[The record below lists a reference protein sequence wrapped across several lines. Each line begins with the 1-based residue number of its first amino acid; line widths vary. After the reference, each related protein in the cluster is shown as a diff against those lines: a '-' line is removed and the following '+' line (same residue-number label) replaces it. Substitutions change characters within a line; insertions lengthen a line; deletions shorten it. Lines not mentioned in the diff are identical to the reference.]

1 MSLRVR
7 LALWVGGVSLAIQ
20 VLVLL
25 VSLHAV
31 RAVAIESAQAEMQR
45 LVQLGPQA
53 FSREGPGMHGAE
65 AFVLSGSGEILD
77 SPGPQHLP
85 TLRAALAM
93 GLVTPGM
100 EGVAVLPGDEPVW
113 FALHPIGPEGQTVGL
128 MEREAH
134 IMQRL
139 DVVREEILVAGL
151 VGSLGLLALVWV
163 IAGGVTRP
171 LLELAEAARHVAR
184 GRLDAPVPEVPQR
197 DEVHTLAAAFT
208 RMQQDLKDYLRELQS
223 TVASKERM
231 EGEFAI
237 GSEIQRT
244 FLPAIPV
251 EKELSL
257 LGGRVVLAA
266 RFRPARQ
273 MSGDLYDIFPL
284 SQDRLALVIG
294 DVAGKGLPAAL
305 LMVVTRTL
313 VRAAAR
319 DNTSPAASLSRV
331 NRLLCDEN
339 RSELFVT
346 LQLLY
351 LDLEHGRLVW
361 ANAGHPPPVL
371 VSTEGLRPALKLPTG
386 IVLGVDPDGAYTDEE
401 VPLAAGETL
410 ILFSDGLSEARNPK
424 NELFGEER
432 LAQAGHRL
440 AGGRV
445 DAIVTGILGD
455 LKAFAEGRP
464 LEDDLTLV
472 ALRRVR

>member
-7 LALWVGGVSLAIQ
+7 LALWVGGVSLATQ
-20 VLVLL
+20 LMVLL
-25 VSLHAV
+25 VSLYAV
-31 RAVAIESAQAEMQR
+31 RAVAIESAQAEMLR

-53 FSREGPGMHGAE
+53 FSREAPGMHGAE
-65 AFVLSGSGEILD
+65 AFLLSGSGEILD
-77 SPGPQHLP
+77 SPGPRHLP
-85 TLRAALAM
+85 ILRTALAR
-93 GLVTPGM
+93 GLVAAGM
-100 EGVAVLPGDEPVW
+100 EGIAVLPGDEPVW
-113 FALHPIGPEGQTVGL
+113 FALHPLGPEGQTVGL
-128 MEREAH
+128 MESEAH

-139 DVVREEILVAGL
+139 DVVREEILVAGV

-171 LLELAEAARHVAR
+171 LLELAEAARQVAR
-184 GRLDAPVPEVPQR
+184 GQLDTSVPDVPQR

-208 RMQQDLKDYLRELQS
+208 RMQKDLKDYLRELQ
-223 TVASKERM
+223 TTIAAKERM

-237 GSEIQRT
+237 GSGIQRT

-257 LGGRVVLAA
+257 LGGRVALAA
-266 RFRPARQ
+266 SFRPARQ

-284 SQDRLALVIG
+284 SKDRLALVIG

-319 DNTSPAASLSRV
+319 DNSSPAASLSRV

-339 RSELFVT
+339 RAELFVT

-351 LDLEHGRLVW
+351 LDLEHGRLTW

-371 VSTEGLRPALKLPTG
+371 VSTEGLRPPLTLPVG
-386 IVLGVDPDGAYTDEE
+386 IVLGVDPEGVYSDEE

-410 ILFSDGLSEARNPK
+410 VLFSDGLSEARNPE
-424 NELFGEER
+424 NQFFGEER
-432 LAQAGHRL
+432 IAQASHRL
-440 AGGRV
+440 AGRSVEGV
-445 DAIVTGILGD
+445 ITGILGD
-455 LKAFAEGRP
+455 LKSFADGRTP
-464 LEDDLTLV
+464 EDDLTLV

>member
-7 LALWVGGVSLAIQ
+7 LALWVGGVSLATQ
-20 VLVLL
+20 LLVLL

-31 RAVAIESAQAEMQR
+31 RAVAIESAQAEMLR

-53 FSREGPGMHGAE
+53 FSREAPGMHGAE
-65 AFVLSGSGEILD
+65 AFLLSGSGEILD
-77 SPGPQHLP
+77 APGPQHLP
-85 TLRAALAM
+85 TLRTALAQR
-93 GLVTPGM
+93 LVAPGM
-100 EGVAVLPGDEPVW
+100 EGVAVLPGEEPVW
-113 FALHPIGPEGQTVGL
+113 FALHPIGAEGQTVGL
-128 MEREAH
+128 MESEAH

-139 DVVREEILVAGL
+139 DVVREEILVAGVL
-151 VGSLGLLALVWV
+151 GSLGLLALVWV

-171 LLELAEAARHVAR
+171 LLELAEAARLVAR
-184 GRLDAPVPEVPQR
+184 GQLDTSVPEVPQR

-208 RMQQDLKDYLRELQS
+208 RMQQDLKDYLRELQA
-223 TVASKERM
+223 TIAAKERM

-237 GSEIQRT
+237 GSKIQQT
-244 FLPAIPV
+244 FLPAIAV
-251 EKELSL
+251 DKELSL
-257 LGGRVVLAA
+257 MGGRVALAA
-266 RFRPARQ
+266 SFRPARQ

-284 SQDRLALVIG
+284 SKNRLALVIG

-319 DNTSPAASLSRV
+319 DNSSPAASLSRV

-339 RSELFVT
+339 RAELFVT

-351 LDLEHGRLVW
+351 LDLEEGKLTW

-371 VSTEGLRPALKLPTG
+371 ASTAGLRSPLALPVG
-386 IVLGVDPDGAYTDEE
+386 IVLGVDPEGFFTEEE

-410 ILFSDGLSEARNPK
+410 VLYSDGLSEARNPQDQ
-424 NELFGEER
+424 FFDEER
-432 LAQAGHRL
+432 IIQASHRL
-440 AGGRV
+440 AGHPV
-445 DAIVTGILGD
+445 EAVVTGILGD
-455 LKAFAEGRP
+455 LNTFAEGRSP
-464 LEDDLTLV
+464 EDDLTLV